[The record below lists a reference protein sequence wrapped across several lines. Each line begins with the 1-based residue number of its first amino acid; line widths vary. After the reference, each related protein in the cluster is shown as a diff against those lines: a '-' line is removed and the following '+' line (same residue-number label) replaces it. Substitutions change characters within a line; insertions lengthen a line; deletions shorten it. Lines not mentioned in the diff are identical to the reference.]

1 MPAPAYEY
9 VAIDPIRIG
18 GVLGYAPGDLVPAS
32 VVEDHG
38 LHESVESR
46 KLLDTDQATADERV
60 EDDAADDL
68 PPNDSKA

>member
-1 MPAPAYEY
+1 M
-9 VAIDPIRIG
+9 
-18 GVLGYAPGDLVPAS
+18 
-32 VVEDHG
+32 EDHG